1 MKRKSM
7 SRISTVVRSITITIA
22 CIVLVLGASAVAQVA
37 GGKPGRK
44 SCSNRTLFGDYGA
57 QIEGT
62 ILGPNL
68 TLRTLVMFHF
78 DGEGTLTLV
87 DHVVFN
93 GVPPEQE
100 WRPGSGTYTVN
111 PDCTGSAAITAD
123 PPIPLHIVIVNRG
136 KEFRGV
142 VDGNAITIT
151 ASRVD

>member
-1 MKRKSM
+1 MKEKSM
-7 SRISTVVRSITITIA
+7 SRISIVVRSMTIA
-22 CIVLVLGASAVAQVA
+22 CIVLVLGASAVAQVSD
-37 GGKPGRK
+37 GKPGRK
-44 SCSNRTLFGDYGA
+44 GCSNRTLFGDYGA

-68 TLRTLVMFHF
+68 ALRTLVMFHF

-87 DHVVFN
+87 DHVVLN
-93 GVPPEQE
+93 GVPPDQE

-111 PDCTGSAAITAD
+111 SDCTGSAAISAD
-123 PPIPLHIVIVNRG
+123 PPIPLHIVIVNHG
-136 KEFRGV
+136 KEIRGV